1 MLKCLGCAWLYFVLS
16 GAGVSKPP
24 ARRVAGHGLPWAY
37 ETRPLCYLHVYP
49 PLFCFR
55 VVLLR
60 VQSNIVLSGGS
71 TLLAGLPDRIEADVR
86 SHAPADVEINVMAAQ
101 ERALFVFIGG
111 SILASLPTFESQWI
125 SSEVGACVG
134 WQFVVLICLLLS
146 LINVRCC
153 RRGCF

>member
-1 MLKCLGCAWLYFVLS
+1 MPVFPSRQPACGRARVTLGLRNSTFVLFTC
-16 GAGVSKPP
+16 
-24 ARRVAGHGLPWAY
+24 LP
-37 ETRPLCYLHVYP
+37 P